1 MIEYLSGDILESEAQ
16 ALVNPVNCVG
26 VMGKGLAL
34 QFKQRYPANYIFYE
48 RACREGRVR
57 PGHMLVF
64 ELEPVVPG
72 QRPQLIINFPTK
84 RHWRDESLLVDIHQG
99 LDALAFEL
107 IRRRIRHVALPALGC
122 GLGGLA
128 WADVKEL
135 IEDRLAQLEQIRIVI
150 IDLSLY

>member
-34 QFKQRYPANYIFYE
+34 QFKQRYPANFIFYE
-48 RACREGRVR
+48 QACAEGCVR

-64 ELEPVVPG
+64 ELEPIVSGQVP
-72 QRPQLIINFPTK
+72 QVIINFPTK
-84 RHWRDESLLVDIHQG
+84 RHWRDESLMVDIHHG

-122 GLGGLA
+122 GLGGLV

-135 IEDRLAQLEQIRIVI
+135 IEDRLAQLEQVRV
-150 IDLSLY
+150 DVYVES